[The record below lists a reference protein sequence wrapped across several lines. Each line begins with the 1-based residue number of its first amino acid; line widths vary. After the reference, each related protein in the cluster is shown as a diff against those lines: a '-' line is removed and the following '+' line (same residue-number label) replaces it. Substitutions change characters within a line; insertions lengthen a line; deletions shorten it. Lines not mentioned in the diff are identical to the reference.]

1 MTMQMNN
8 TADFTADQR
17 SHIEALRADLARR
30 IQRAVTVEYGE
41 DDHGGLWAALNVET
55 LPAGALGEPGMLVS
69 ILAGAG
75 VHGEAAVMAADSST
89 IANGVSMQEA
99 TKAATFAGVRAY
111 RQQARGAFR
120 MH

>member
-1 MTMQMNN
+1 MT
-8 TADFTADQR
+8 TAFTPAQQNQ
-17 SHIEALRADLARR
+17 IESLRAALTRR
-30 IQRAVTVEYGE
+30 IQRAVTLEYGE

-55 LPAGALGEPGMLVS
+55 LPQGSFGRPGALVS

-89 IANGVSMQEA
+89 ITNGVSMQEA
-99 TKAATFAGVRAY
+99 TKAATLAGVREY
-111 RQQARGAFR
+111 RALTHGAFR